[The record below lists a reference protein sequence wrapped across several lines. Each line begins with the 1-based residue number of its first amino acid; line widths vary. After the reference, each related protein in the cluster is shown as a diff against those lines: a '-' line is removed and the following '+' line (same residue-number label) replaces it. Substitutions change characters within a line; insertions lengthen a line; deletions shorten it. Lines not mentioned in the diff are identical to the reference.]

1 VTLGSRS
8 VVLQRRLQIADWI
21 RRDGIVRVDTI
32 SRTLGVSAVT
42 IRADL
47 AYLEEQGLIVRSSGS
62 ARPAVGR
69 HAYDDAQIA
78 PPPPASRALLLTA
91 AALARSHT
99 TLLIGPGR
107 LPAMLPAYL
116 PPFPDLRV
124 VLTSVDALL
133 TARQFVVGSIHIL
146 GGQLDANGM
155 LIDGPAAVHGLAFHA
170 IDLFILQASAITHD
184 AVILS
189 SDASA
194 SFQRAAAQ
202 AARRTAIL
210 ISGTQPDRS
219 ADAPRLPLS
228 SVEYVIVSDT
238 ADEKTF
244 NALEE
249 AGFRL
254 QPSSNEE
261 ARLYQSTIKKSYAP
275 AEQQESADYG

>member
-1 VTLGSRS
+1 MTLGSRS

-21 RRDGIVRVDTI
+21 RRDGVVRVDTI

-47 AYLEEQGLIVRSSGS
+47 AYLEDQGLIVRSSGT

-69 HAYDDAQIA
+69 HAHGDTQIA
-78 PPPPASRALLLTA
+78 PPPSGSRALLLATA
-91 AALARSHT
+91 GLVKDRT
-99 TLLIGPGR
+99 TLLIAPGR

-124 VLTSVDALL
+124 ILTSVDALL
-133 TARQFVVGSIHIL
+133 TARQFVAGAIHIL

-155 LIDGPAAVHGLAFHA
+155 LIDGPAAVHGLAFHT
-170 IDLFILQASAITHD
+170 IDLFILQASAITQD

-189 SDASA
+189 SDASP

-202 AARRTAIL
+202 AARRTVIL
-210 ISGTQPDRS
+210 ISGTQLDRS
-219 ADAPRLPLS
+219 ANAPRLPLS
-228 SVEYVIVSDT
+228 SVEYVILSDP
-238 ADEKTF
+238 ADEKTV
-244 NALEE
+244 NLLNE

-254 QPSSNEE
+254 QISASTE
-261 ARLYQSTIKKSYAP
+261 AKIYKSATKKSYAS
-275 AEQQESADYG
+275 AEQQEPADCG

>member
-1 VTLGSRS
+1 
-8 VVLQRRLQIADWI
+8 
-21 RRDGIVRVDTI
+21 
-32 SRTLGVSAVT
+32 LGVSAVT

-47 AYLEEQGLIVRSSGS
+47 AYLEDQGLIVRSSGT
-62 ARPAVGR
+62 ARPAVSR
-69 HAYDDAQIA
+69 HVHGDAQIA

-91 AALARSHT
+91 ASLAKGHG

-133 TARQFVVGSIHIL
+133 TARQFVVGPIHIL
-146 GGQLDANGM
+146 GGQLEANGM
-155 LIDGPAAVHGLAFHA
+155 LIDGPAAMHGLAFHA
-170 IDLFILQASAITHD
+170 IDLFILQASAITRD

-194 SFQRAAAQ
+194 SFQRTAAQ

-210 ISGTQPDRS
+210 ISGTQLDRS

-228 SVEYVIVSDT
+228 SVEYVILSET

-244 NALEE
+244 NTLEE
-249 AGFRL
+249 AGFCL

-261 ARLYQSTIKKSYAP
+261 ARLYKTTMKKSYAP
-275 AEQQESADYG
+275 AERQEPADCG